1 MGVAMS
7 SKTNEDDEK
16 VAVVTGASRG
26 IGKAV
31 AERLARM
38 GYHVALLARSID
50 ELQIVSRDIQHRYG
64 VKAECYQ
71 VDVAEKR
78 QVFDCVGE
86 IVNQYGHV
94 DVVFNN
100 AGIAIK
106 GTSWI
111 DPDDFENMLKVNL
124 LGAFYVI
131 HAVAEG
137 MKQRESGYIF
147 NLVSRS
153 AVVGRESL
161 GGYAA
166 TKFGL
171 RGFSEALYKELSPYH
186 VKVTS
191 LHPGWVS
198 TDMTKGMDVP
208 QEEMI
213 QTCDIADMVECLL
226 GLSRYTY
233 VQDIIIEPQAVIKT
247 IFPFQRQ

>member
-1 MGVAMS
+1 MS
-7 SKTNEDDEK
+7 KKNHENDEK
-16 VAVVTGASRG
+16 VAIVTGASRG

-31 AERLARM
+31 ADRLASM
-38 GYHVALLARSID
+38 GYHVALLARTMD
-50 ELQIVSRDIQHRYG
+50 ELELVSRDIQHRYG
-64 VKAECYQ
+64 VKADCYKI
-71 VDVAEKR
+71 DVTSKQ
-78 QVFDCVGE
+78 QVFDCIAE
-86 IVNQYGHV
+86 IHEQYGHV

-100 AGIAIK
+100 AGIAFK

-111 DPDDFENMLKVNL
+111 DPDKFEEMLKVNL

-131 HAVAEG
+131 HAVAEN
-137 MKQRESGYIF
+137 MKQRQSGYIF

-153 AVVGRESL
+153 GVIGRESL

-166 TKFGL
+166 SKFGL
-171 RGFSEALYKELSPYH
+171 RGFSEALYKELSPHH

-198 TDMTKGMDVP
+198 TDMTKGLDVP

-213 QTCDIADMVECLL
+213 QTCDIADIVECLL

-233 VQDIIIEPQAVIKT
+233 VQDIVIEPQAVIKT

>member
-1 MGVAMS
+1 MVD
-7 SKTNEDDEK
+7 KDDEK
-16 VAVVTGASRG
+16 VAIVTGASRG

-38 GYHVALLARSID
+38 GYHVALLARTIE
-50 ELQIVSRDIQHRYG
+50 ELRLVSSDIQLRYG
-64 VKAECYQ
+64 VKADCYE
-71 VDVAEKR
+71 VDVTQKQ
-78 QVFDCVGE
+78 QVFDCVDD
-86 IVNQYGHV
+86 VVKQYGQV

-106 GTSWI
+106 GTSWL
-111 DPDDFENMLKVNL
+111 DPDDFEAMLKVNL

-131 HAVAEG
+131 HAVAQG

-153 AVVGRESL
+153 GVIGRESL

-166 TKFGL
+166 SKFGL

-198 TDMTKGMDVP
+198 TDMTKGLDVP
-208 QEEMI
+208 QEQMI